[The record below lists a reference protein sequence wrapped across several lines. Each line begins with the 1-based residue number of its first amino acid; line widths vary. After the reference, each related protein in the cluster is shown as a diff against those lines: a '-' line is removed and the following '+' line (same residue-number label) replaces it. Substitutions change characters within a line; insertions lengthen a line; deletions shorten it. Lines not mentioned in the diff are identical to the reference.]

1 MHQYI
6 SPRNRNYR
14 GGCTVYKYFVPG
26 WSDFAQF
33 GTSGKN
39 AQREH
44 RSEAGLLCF
53 FFLSKPFRW
62 FYLFC
67 DAATADGIRTA
78 NILIGGYEPSV
89 VPRVS
94 GQPL

>member
-1 MHQYI
+1 M
-6 SPRNRNYR
+6 
-14 GGCTVYKYFVPG
+14 PG

-44 RSEAGLLCF
+44 GSEAGLLYF
-53 FFLSKPFRW
+53 LFLSKLFRW

-78 NILIGGYEPSV
+78 NILIGGYAGYEPSV

-94 GQPL
+94 GQPQRNLGVSR